1 MNRYLGKY
9 SDLLY
14 TVLRIVAGLLWA
26 QHGAQKLF
34 GVLGATGRATAP
46 LMMTAGA
53 VEFFGGLAIA
63 LGLFTS
69 WVAFIAAGEMAVA
82 YFRSHLPQGFWPI
95 LNRGEL
101 AVLYC
106 FIYLYVA
113 SRGGGRFALTRD

>member
-14 TVLRIVAGLLWA
+14 TALRIVAGLLWA

-34 GVLGATGRATAP
+34 GVFGATGRATAP

-53 VEFFGGLAIA
+53 IEFFGGLAIA
-63 LGLFTS
+63 LGVFTS
-69 WVAFIAAGEMAVA
+69 WVAFVAAGEMAVA
-82 YFRSHLPQGFWPI
+82 YFRAHLPQGFWPI
-95 LNRGEL
+95 VNRGEL

-113 SRGGGRFALTRD
+113 SRGGGRFTLTRD

>member
-14 TVLRIVAGLLWA
+14 TALRIVAGLLWA

-53 VEFFGGLAIA
+53 IEFFGGLAIA

-95 LNRGEL
+95 VNRGEL

-113 SRGGGRFALTRD
+113 SRGGVRFTLTRD

>member
-14 TVLRIVAGLLWA
+14 TALRIVAGLLWA

-53 VEFFGGLAIA
+53 IEFFGGLAIA
-63 LGLFTS
+63 LGVFTS
-69 WVAFIAAGEMAVA
+69 WVAFVAAGEMAVA
-82 YFRSHLPQGFWPI
+82 YFRAHLPQGFWPI
-95 LNRGEL
+95 VNRGEL

-113 SRGGGRFALTRD
+113 SRGGGRFTLTRD